1 MADSSENESERAR
14 ATSRAVEGR
23 SPSARELA
31 LRSELLHVR
40 HELRALLDELDA
52 MQRVAS
58 APRESAVVTSVLART
73 ALLPVRR
80 D

>member
-1 MADSSENESERAR
+1 MTDSTNDSERTRADAR
-14 ATSRAVEGR
+14 APEVR
-23 SPSARELA
+23 SPSAREVA

-52 MQRVAS
+52 MQQVAS

-73 ALLPVRR
+73 VLLPARR